1 MQDEEDHLYAIR
13 IHNSSTKI
21 DYDNRKKSHYSFAE
35 EEATSVH
42 AKKTTAHER
51 RKKSQTEYGRISRVR
66 FRTCTKGFS
75 IKQTYASSNF
85 LKFLKKFFCRD
96 RYLFYISFIP

>member
-51 RKKSQTEYGRISRVR
+51 RKKSQTKYGRISRVR
-66 FRTCTKGFS
+66 FELAQKVFQLNKLMPAATF
-75 IKQTYASSNF
+75 
-85 LKFLKKFFCRD
+85 
-96 RYLFYISFIP
+96 

>member
-1 MQDEEDHLYAIR
+1 MHVKRMQDEEDHLYAIR

-51 RKKSQTEYGRISRVR
+51 RKKSQPEYGRISRVR
-66 FRTCTKGFS
+66 FELAQKVFQLNKLMPAATF
-75 IKQTYASSNF
+75 
-85 LKFLKKFFCRD
+85 
-96 RYLFYISFIP
+96 

>member
-42 AKKTTAHER
+42 AKKTTANER
-51 RKKSQTEYGRISRVR
+51 RKNHKRNMGEFQEFVFELAQKVFQLNKLMPAAT
-66 FRTCTKGFS
+66 F
-75 IKQTYASSNF
+75 
-85 LKFLKKFFCRD
+85 
-96 RYLFYISFIP
+96 

>member
-1 MQDEEDHLYAIR
+1 MHVKRMQDEEDHLYAIR

-66 FRTCTKGFS
+66 FELAQKVFQLNKLMPAATF
-75 IKQTYASSNF
+75 
-85 LKFLKKFFCRD
+85 
-96 RYLFYISFIP
+96 